1 MATLKI
7 THKVLLIELP
17 YKKLNYICGVNTTLR
32 HISVF
37 ILVALCS
44 IAMSAMDTSFVNL
57 NENITTS
64 SSTEKVT
71 AAVSAIIVGELPQS
85 EVVIEAPSNIS
96 VPSLK
101 NFVSSCGTLL
111 RTTDVLAS
119 STYTQ
124 YIKTSIN
131 VLIHHRKAD
140 HIFPF
145 HYFW

>member
-17 YKKLNYICGVNTTLR
+17 YKKLNYICGVKTTLR

-57 NENITTS
+57 SDNTNTS

-85 EVVIEAPSNIS
+85 EVVIEAPSNII

-101 NFVSSCGTLL
+101 NFVSNCGTLL
-111 RTTDVLAS
+111 HTTDVLAS
-119 STYTQ
+119 STYAQ
-124 YIKTSIN
+124 YTKTSIN

>member
-1 MATLKI
+1 MK
-7 THKVLLIELP
+7 
-17 YKKLNYICGVNTTLR
+17 TTLR

-57 NENITTS
+57 SDTTTTS

-85 EVVIEAPSNIS
+85 EVVIEAPSTII
-96 VPSLK
+96 VPHLK
-101 NFVSSCGTLL
+101 NFVSNFGTLS

-119 STYTQ
+119 STYAQ
-124 YIKTSIN
+124 YTKTSIN